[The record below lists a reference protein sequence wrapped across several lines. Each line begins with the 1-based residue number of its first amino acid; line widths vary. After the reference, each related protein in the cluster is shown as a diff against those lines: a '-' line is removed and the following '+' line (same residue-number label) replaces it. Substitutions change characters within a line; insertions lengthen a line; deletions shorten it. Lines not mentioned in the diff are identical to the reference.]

1 MQFLFPHSRCCRCC
15 CCCCCCCQ
23 LLAFHPPSG
32 RDIRPAQT
40 HPNSL
45 NLMRCPIR
53 RIRISY
59 DYCPVLLLPTTLGPF
74 PPPARVAPLP
84 PPPAAPG
91 LGGARPSCVQYINPS
106 LPTRPAPPLAGA
118 PRPSRGSARVHSP
131 RGRAGPRARA
141 NSAGGSCTSIAIDPP
156 APTPVASRRSSWR
169 CTAG

>member
-1 MQFLFPHSRCCRCC
+1 MQFLFPHSRC

-59 DYCPVLLLPTTLGPF
+59 DHCPVLPLPTTSGPF
-74 PPPARVAPLP
+74 LLPRAWLLFLPLRPHLGSGAPV
-84 PPPAAPG
+84 
-91 LGGARPSCVQYINPS
+91 RRVQYINPS

-131 RGRAGPRARA
+131 RGRAGLRGRAK
-141 NSAGGSCTSIAIDPP
+141 SAGGSCTSIAIDPP